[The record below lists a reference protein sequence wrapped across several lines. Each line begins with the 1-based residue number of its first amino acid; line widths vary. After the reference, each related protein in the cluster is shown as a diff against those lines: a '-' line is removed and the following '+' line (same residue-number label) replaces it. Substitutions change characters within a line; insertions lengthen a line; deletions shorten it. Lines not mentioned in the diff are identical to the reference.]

1 MTPPSRPRTPAKRR
15 FGPRSRSLT
24 MRLNAYERWAI
35 EELVTISYETRSAL
49 LRRLLIGEAQR
60 LGRTRQAYADAL
72 GQLML

>member
-1 MTPPSRPRTPAKRR
+1 
-15 FGPRSRSLT
+15 